1 MRSKW
6 GIILFRKILH
16 KLRFKGLNFRNFNIG
31 AKYGLTLVVV
41 FILIGFS
48 TAAVMTFINLIG
60 TEVTHLDEKGT
71 RAIEITEMGAI
82 TRSKGISILAFE
94 KDGLQQ
100 YITEYEEQKEE
111 FDKLSEKLSGQMET
125 QKQQELIDLVIA
137 NDTEMNE
144 LFLESMISSNDQS
157 ASEEVVVTWIEDLR
171 KESIFLLEQLRTFVN
186 EERDLAVNN
195 VDNHQRL
202 AIFVLLGSMITSI
215 LIGGALVFF
224 ISRVIS
230 RNLNR
235 VVEVSNEIASGD
247 LGVEKIDYVGNDEIG
262 RSASAINIMSTNL
275 RNIIEQITQ
284 ISEHLDQRSLSL
296 TQTAEVVMTGSEQVA
311 ATTEELA
318 SGSETQ
324 ANNASNLSTSMEAFT
339 KKVGDINTFGHHI
352 NESSQSVLEMTGTGG
367 QLMKESVKQMAIIDQ
382 IVEESVHKVQGLDT
396 QSREISKLVSVIKG
410 IADQTNLLA
419 LNAAIEAARAG
430 EHGLGFA
437 VVADEVRALAE
448 QVGRSVTEITTIVES
463 IQNESTE
470 VANSLQG
477 GYEEVEKGTEQIRST
492 GETFVEINQAMEQ
505 MVGNIQTV
513 TDNLA
518 SMSTDSQAMSTSIE
532 EIVSITE
539 EAAAGIE
546 ETSASSEE
554 TSRSM
559 GQVSN
564 NALELSKLSEKLN
577 DLIRQFNL

>member
-1 MRSKW
+1 M
-6 GIILFRKILH
+6 
-16 KLRFKGLNFRNFNIG
+16 
-31 AKYGLTLVVV
+31 A
-41 FILIGFS
+41 
-48 TAAVMTFINLIG
+48 
-60 TEVTHLDEKGT
+60 TE
-71 RAIEITEMGAI
+71 
-82 TRSKGISILAFE
+82 
-94 KDGLQQ
+94 
-100 YITEYEEQKEE
+100 
-111 FDKLSEKLSGQMET
+111 
-125 QKQQELIDLVIA
+125 KQQELLELVIA

-144 LFLESMISSNDQS
+144 LFLENMISSNDQS
-157 ASEEVVVTWIEDLR
+157 VSAEVVVTWIEELR

-186 EERDLAVNN
+186 EERDIAVSN
-195 VDNHQRL
+195 VDNHQKL
-202 AIFVLLGSMITSI
+202 AVFVLLGSMITSI

-235 VVEVSNEIASGD
+235 VVEVSNKIANGD
-247 LGVEKIDYVGNDEIG
+247 LAVEMIDYVGSDEIG
-262 RSASAINIMSTNL
+262 RSASAINTMSTNL
-275 RNIIEQITQ
+275 RNIIEQVTQ
-284 ISEHLDQRSLSL
+284 ISEHLDKRSLSL
-296 TQTAEVVMTGSEQVA
+296 TRTAEVVMTGSEQVA
-311 ATTEELA
+311 ATTEELS
-318 SGSETQ
+318 SGSEVQ
-324 ANNASNLSTSMEAFT
+324 ADNASNLSVAMEAFT
-339 KKVGDINTFGHHI
+339 NKVQDINTFGNHI
-352 NESSQSVLEMTGTGG
+352 NESSHTVLEMTGTGR
-367 QLMKESVKQMAIIDQ
+367 QLMTESVRQMAIIDQ
-382 IVEESVHKVQGLDT
+382 IVQESVHKVQGLDT
-396 QSREISKLVSVIKG
+396 QSHEISKLVSVIKG

-448 QVGRSVTEITTIVES
+448 QVARSVTEITTIVEN
-463 IQNESTE
+463 IQNESTD

-477 GYEEVEKGTEQIRST
+477 GYEEVEKGTEQIKST

-518 SMSTDSQAMSTSIE
+518 SMSTDSQTMRISIE
-532 EIVSITE
+532 EIASITE

-559 GQVSN
+559 GEVSN
-564 NALELSKLSEKLN
+564 SAIELSKLSEKLN

>member
-1 MRSKW
+1 MLLK
-6 GIILFRKILH
+6 KILH
-16 KLRFKGLNFRNFNIG
+16 KLRFKKLNFRNLSIG
-31 AKYGLTLVVV
+31 SKYELTLALV

-48 TAAVMTFINLIG
+48 TTVVMIFINLIG
-60 TEVTHLDEKGT
+60 TEVSDLDDKGT
-71 RAIEITEMGAI
+71 HAIEITELGSI
-82 TRSKGISILAFE
+82 TRSKGINILAFE
-94 KDGLQQ
+94 RDGLQP
-100 YITEYEEQKEE
+100 IIDEYEKQKEE
-111 FDKLSEKLSGQMET
+111 FDKLDAKLSGQMET
-125 QKQQELIDLVIA
+125 EKQKELLALVIA

-144 LFLESMISSNDQS
+144 LFLEDMVGSGDQS
-157 ASEEVVVTWIEDLR
+157 VPADVVITWIEELR
-171 KESIFLLEQLRTFVN
+171 QESIFLLEQLRTIVN
-186 EERDLAVNN
+186 EERDLAVGN
-195 VDNHQRL
+195 VDSHQKL
-202 AIFVLLGSMITSI
+202 TIFVLLGSMIMSI

-224 ISRVIS
+224 ISRMIS

-235 VVEVSNEIASGD
+235 VVEVSNKIAEGD
-247 LGVEKIDYVGNDEIG
+247 LAVEMIDYVGNDEIG
-262 RSASAINIMSTNL
+262 RSASAINTMSRNL

-284 ISEHLDQRSLSL
+284 ISEHLDQRSLTL
-296 TQTAEVVMTGSEQVA
+296 TQTAEVVVTGSEQVA
-311 ATTEELA
+311 ATTEELSA
-318 SGSETQ
+318 GSEMQ
-324 ANNASNLSTSMEAFT
+324 ANNASELSVTMETFAH
-339 KKVGDINTFGHHI
+339 KVQDINTFGNRM
-352 NESSQSVLEMTGTGG
+352 NESSHTVLEMTGTGG
-367 QLMKESVKQMAIIDQ
+367 QLMKESVEQMAIIDQ
-382 IVEESVHKVQGLDT
+382 IVQESVHKVQGLDT
-396 QSREISKLVSVIKG
+396 QSHEISKLVSVIKG

-477 GYEEVEKGTEQIRST
+477 GYEEVEKGTEQIKST

-505 MVGNIQTV
+505 MVDNIQTV
-513 TDNLA
+513 TDDLA
-518 SMSTDSQAMSTSIE
+518 SMSTDSQAMRTSIE
-532 EIVSITE
+532 EIASITE

-546 ETSASSEE
+546 QTSASSEE

-564 NALELSKLSEKLN
+564 SALELSKLSEKLN

>member
-1 MRSKW
+1 M
-6 GIILFRKILH
+6 LFRRILH
-16 KLRFKGLNFRNFNIG
+16 KLRLKKLNFWNLNIG
-31 AKYGLTLVVV
+31 SKYGLTLVIV

-48 TAAVMTFINLIG
+48 TAVVMTFINLIG
-60 TEVTHLDEKGT
+60 TEVTHLDDKGN
-71 RAIEITEMGAI
+71 RAIEITEMGSV

-94 KDGLQQ
+94 KDGHEQ
-100 YITEYEEQKEE
+100 YITEYEEQKEN
-111 FDKLSEKLSGQMET
+111 FDELSAKLGGQMATE
-125 QKQQELIDLVIA
+125 KQQELLELVIA

-144 LFLESMISSNDQS
+144 LFLENMISSNDQS
-157 ASEEVVVTWIEDLR
+157 VSAEVVVTWIEELR

-186 EERDLAVNN
+186 EERDIAVSN
-195 VDNHQRL
+195 VDNHQKL
-202 AIFVLLGSMITSI
+202 AVFVLLGSMITSI

-235 VVEVSNEIASGD
+235 VVEVSNKIANGD
-247 LGVEKIDYVGNDEIG
+247 LAVEMIDYVGSDEIG
-262 RSASAINIMSTNL
+262 RSASAINTMSTNL
-275 RNIIEQITQ
+275 RNIIEQVTQ
-284 ISEHLDQRSLSL
+284 ISEHLDKRSLSL
-296 TQTAEVVMTGSEQVA
+296 TRTAEVVMTGSEQVA
-311 ATTEELA
+311 ATTEELS
-318 SGSETQ
+318 SGSEVQ
-324 ANNASNLSTSMEAFT
+324 ADNASNLSVAMEAFT
-339 KKVGDINTFGHHI
+339 NKVQDINTFGNHI
-352 NESSQSVLEMTGTGG
+352 NESSHTVLEMTGTGR
-367 QLMKESVKQMAIIDQ
+367 QLMTESVRQMAIIDQ
-382 IVEESVHKVQGLDT
+382 IVQESVHKVQGLDT
-396 QSREISKLVSVIKG
+396 QSHEISKLVSVIKG

-448 QVGRSVTEITTIVES
+448 QVARSVTEITTIVEN
-463 IQNESTE
+463 IQNESTD

-477 GYEEVEKGTEQIRST
+477 GYEEVEKGTEQIKST

-518 SMSTDSQAMSTSIE
+518 SMSTDSQTMRISIE
-532 EIVSITE
+532 EIASITE

-559 GQVSN
+559 GEVSN
-564 NALELSKLSEKLN
+564 SAIELSKLSEKLN